1 MIYVWIL
8 WIRTSSPFWNAVWF
22 CLFCNFCIPVQ
33 EQQKVALKFTV
44 HYWIA
49 LVALA
54 AAAAAGWLQYCSLR
68 PFVAAAAAAATPPAA
83 AAAIKFCWS
92 CMLCQQRI
100 IFSPPKVRRVRDLH
114 MSSVGLIC
122 LMMVAVAWF
131 DHDITD
137 KSTWQAR
144 RGNPLKGKSF
154 AANLQLSL
162 NSAEWSRDTSGCKK
176 LLPCSANTYWWLLV
190 ISHI

>member
-1 MIYVWIL
+1 MHWTKNSFL
-8 WIRTSSPFWNAVWF
+8 KCSLTFFLS
-22 CLFCNFCIPVQ
+22 LFIEQ
-33 EQQKVALKFTV
+33 QQKVSSSPKIYSPLLNCSGGRL
-44 HYWIA
+44 
-49 LVALA
+49 LVLVRVDCNI
-54 AAAAAGWLQYCSLR
+54 AAGHHLPAL
-68 PFVAAAAAAATPPAA
+68 PPPPA

-92 CMLCQQRI
+92 CMLCQQQRI

-137 KSTWQAR
+137 KSTWHAR

-162 NSAEWSRDTSGCKK
+162 NSAEWSRDTYGCKK